1 MPAILPYEAISLGAG
16 TAEGGSVIF
25 KFLHAADL
33 HLDSP
38 LLGLASKSIEFAE
51 RIEEASRRAFDN
63 LVDLAIA
70 EGCRFVIFA
79 GDIFDGDLRNM
90 RTGLFFVSRVRRLTD
105 AGVAVFMVLGNHDA
119 EHAFIRKLDLGPHVE
134 VFPAKKAETVRLA
147 DVGVALHGRSFPK
160 AELTENIARDYP
172 VPVPG
177 LFNIG
182 VLHTACEGREGPHAR
197 YAPCSLEQLVNHGY
211 QYWAL
216 GHVHGTDVLNEHP
229 FVVYPGNLQGRQPRE
244 TGPNGAMI
252 ATVDDGEVVSL
263 EHYALDTIRW
273 ASVEVD
279 ATTAAAFS
287 EVVEALAGALKT
299 AVSHATGRALAVR
312 LTIGGRSVLST
323 ELELRQHELR
333 DRAFEIAAGLSDDLW
348 IERLLV
354 TVTAPPEAAAL
365 DHSLAGLIAGEIA
378 AIAEPEIRAR
388 LEKTLTEIR
397 DKMPAGARADV
408 LFDRLREEAPTRA
421 RAMAAGLLAAGP
433 ADAL

>member
-1 MPAILPYEAISLGAG
+1 LKGCSA
-16 TAEGGSVIF
+16 IF

-38 LLGLASKSIEFAE
+38 LLGLASKSTEFAE
-51 RIEEASRRAFDN
+51 RVEEASRRAFDN
-63 LVDLAIA
+63 LVELAIT

-90 RTGLFFVSRVRRLTD
+90 RTGLFFVSRVRRLAD

-134 VFPAKKAETVRLA
+134 VFPAKKAETVRLP

-160 AELTENIARDYP
+160 AELTDNIARDYP
-172 VPVPG
+172 APVAG

-229 FVVYPGNLQGRQPRE
+229 FVVYPGNLQGRHPRE
-244 TGPNGAMI
+244 TGPKGAMI

-263 EHYALDTIRW
+263 EHHALDTVRW

-279 ATTAAAFS
+279 ATAAAAFS
-287 EVVEALAGALKT
+287 DVVEALAVALKA
-299 AVSHATGRALAVR
+299 AVREAAGRALAVR
-312 LTIGGRSVLST
+312 LTIGGASALSA

-333 DRAFEIAAGLSDDLW
+333 DRAFEIAASLSDDLW

-354 TVTAPPEAAAL
+354 AVATPPEATAL
-365 DHSLAGLIAGEIA
+365 DHSLAGLIVREIA
-378 AIAEPEIRAR
+378 AIGDPELRAR
-388 LEKTLTEIR
+388 LEKTLNEIR
-397 DKMPAGARADV
+397 DKIPAGARADV
-408 LFDRLREEAPTRA
+408 LFERLREEAPARA
-421 RAMAAGLLAAGP
+421 RAMAEGLLATGR